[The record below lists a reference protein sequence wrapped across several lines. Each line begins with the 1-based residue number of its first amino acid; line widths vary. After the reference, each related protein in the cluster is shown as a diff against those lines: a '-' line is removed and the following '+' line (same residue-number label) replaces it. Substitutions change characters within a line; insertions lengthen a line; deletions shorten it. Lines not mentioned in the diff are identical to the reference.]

1 MKIRNLIQNK
11 LDDLLLK
18 DGIMSHHIRRVEIDV
33 ITDTKGNQI
42 NINNDE
48 YVVYRVVSNK
58 NRFYA
63 DGKAVATQFF
73 IDISY
78 YYRYN
83 KNDLQIDVAEAR
95 IKSIIDYF
103 LSDTHFKLINGQNDL
118 PDIDN
123 TYRGVNFEFSYLG
136 V

>member
-58 NRFYA
+58 SRFYA

-83 KNDLQIDVAEAR
+83 KCNLQIDVAETR